1 MEETLTQEAK
11 ETSTDSKITLSLDGF
26 NTKKEDETTT
36 AATSSVNGIDDSSLT
51 EEEKKMVDDFSK
63 QIDITETNGVLQYGA
78 AAQQKVADFSDSI
91 LEKTKSK
98 DIDDIGGMLT
108 GLVTELKSFKID
120 DKEDGF
126 FTKLFKK
133 GANKV
138 ESLKAQYDSASTNV
152 EKIAKALEDHQ
163 ITLMKD
169 VTILDQ
175 LYEKNLV
182 NFKEVTMY
190 ILAGY
195 KKLDDIKK
203 NELPALVEK
212 AKSGKQEDAQALND
226 LNNAINRFEKR
237 LHDLELSRMV
247 SIQMAPQIRLVQNNN
262 TLMIEKI
269 QSTLT
274 NTIPLWKSQ
283 LLIALGLGHSKEA
296 IKAESAVNEM
306 TNDMLKKNAE
316 NLHMATVETA
326 KASERGIVDIETLA
340 QTNKSL
346 IDTLDEVKQIQDEGR
361 QKRAEAQVKLREMEK
376 QLADKLSDVKSTI
389 ETK

>member
-1 MEETLTQEAK
+1 MEETLTQQAK
-11 ETSTDSKITLSLDGF
+11 ETSADSKITLSLDGF
-26 NTKKEDETTT
+26 NTKKEDETIT

-138 ESLKAQYDSASTNV
+138 ESLKAQYNSASTNV

-306 TNDMLKKNAE
+306 TNEMLKKNAE

-326 KASERGIVDIETLA
+326 KASERGIVDIETLT

-346 IDTLDEVKQIQDEGR
+346 IDTLDEVKQIQEEGR

-376 QLADKLSDVKSTI
+376 ELADKLSDVKSTI

>member
-11 ETSTDSKITLSLDGF
+11 ETNTDSKITLSLDGF
-26 NTKKEDETTT
+26 SAKKEDETTT

-138 ESLKAQYDSASTNV
+138 ESLKAQYDSASVNV
-152 EKIAKALEDHQ
+152 EKIAKALENHQ

-296 IKAESAVNEM
+296 IKAENAVNEM

-326 KASERGIVDIETLA
+326 KASERGIVDIETLT

-346 IDTLDEVKQIQDEGR
+346 IDTLDEVKQIQEEGR

-376 QLADKLSDVKSTI
+376 ELADKLSDVKSTI